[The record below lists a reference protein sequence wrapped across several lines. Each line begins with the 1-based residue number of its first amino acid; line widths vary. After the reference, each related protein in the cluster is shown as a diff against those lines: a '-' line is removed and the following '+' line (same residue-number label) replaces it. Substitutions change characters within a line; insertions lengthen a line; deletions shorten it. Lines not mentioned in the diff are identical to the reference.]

1 MRWFYLLFFAV
12 PIAEMYLLITVGGI
26 IGPLPTVAAVM
37 LTAVIGVALLRRQG
51 LATLTRAQQ
60 RMQVGEM
67 PAEEMLEGVGLALA
81 GAFLLT
87 PGFITDTAGFVLL
100 VPGLRRAI
108 VAPLASSLVPVGP
121 GMAGSRQA
129 GPGATGRAPGDV
141 IEGEYERKPD

>member
-67 PAEEMLEGVGLALA
+67 PAEEMLEGIGLALA

-108 VAPLASSLVPVGP
+108 VAPLAASFVPVGP
-121 GMAGSRQA
+121 SAGPRSGAGQA
-129 GPGATGRAPGDV
+129 GRRAPPGDV
-141 IEGEYERKPD
+141 IEGEYEKKAE